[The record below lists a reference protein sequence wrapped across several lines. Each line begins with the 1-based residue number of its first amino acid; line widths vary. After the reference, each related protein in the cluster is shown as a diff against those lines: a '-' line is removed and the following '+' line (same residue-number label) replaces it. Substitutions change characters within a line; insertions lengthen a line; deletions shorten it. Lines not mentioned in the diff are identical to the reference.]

1 MTTYTESE
9 LKAIIAE
16 CVAKEFA
23 ALKYRLECLEIEADN
38 FRWCEDCKE
47 YVKMGYATH
56 ETEPTTWEQHLL
68 DAKEFRQ
75 QNPHE
80 KEN

>member
-16 CVAKEFA
+16 CVAKESA
-23 ALKYRLECLEIEADN
+23 ALRVENEKLKGEKEKLAYRLECLEFEADN
-38 FRWCEDCKE
+38 FRWCEECKE

-56 ETEPTTWEQHLL
+56 ETEPTTWE
-68 DAKEFRQ
+68 R
-75 QNPHE
+75 
-80 KEN
+80 